1 MSYSRLRALALCF
14 ILLGFGF
21 SQAISAQS
29 KPLTAIGPIETSSQN
44 ISCDGWDRVNCNED
58 LSVGFRAMLETAIT
72 KTGKMD
78 VMERGQLDTLIN
90 EQALGQFGITD
101 TGGEI
106 GGLSGADY
114 FVYGTITNFGQSQ
127 SGVNIRSSSGV
138 GSLFGGRAA
147 RAFGSGLSTASVSVQ
162 MGVDLKVSDVSTGRI
177 IIADALNATVET
189 GTAFSL
195 GGIQQAEASADP
207 FSDVQRVLAARISE
221 AIVTTFV
228 PIKVI
233 QVQGDGTL
241 ILNYGD
247 VMLAPG
253 QQLIAFEVGEQ
264 FVDPDTGEVLGS
276 EETEIGKVEITRA
289 EARFSRAKIIGEET
303 FDANG
308 ATLRRLVEM

>member
-1 MSYSRLRALALCF
+1 
-14 ILLGFGF
+14 
-21 SQAISAQS
+21 
-29 KPLTAIGPIETSSQN
+29 
-44 ISCDGWDRVNCNED
+44 
-58 LSVGFRAMLETAIT
+58 MLETAIT